1 MRGKTAIVGAGLSE
15 FGEVPGW
22 GHFELM
28 AQAVERALDD
38 AGLKKNDIDGV
49 FAALSPA
56 GLVSATVSEYLGLH
70 PKVLEGTMLGG
81 SSFINFVQWAAL
93 ALDAGLCEVALI
105 TYGSNARSGGRR
117 PGGMVPTPYEA
128 IYDMR
133 LVNGYALAAARHMH
147 QYGTT
152 RVQLA
157 EIAVAARGWAAKNPK
172 AMVRDALS
180 IDDVL
185 SARMVSDPLTVSDCC
200 LITDGAGALI
210 LTRAD
215 RAKDFPN
222 KPAYVL
228 GVAADASHDQ
238 IAQME
243 DLTVTGAARSGPRA
257 YEMAGMGPSD
267 MDVLELYDAFTINTL
282 LFLEDLGF
290 CKKGEGGGFVEGGH
304 IAPGGGLPV
313 NTNGGGLSC
322 VHPGMYG
329 IFLLAEAVEQLRG
342 TAGARQ
348 IDGAETALVHGN
360 GGTLS
365 TQVTAILGTENTL

>member
-133 LVNGYALAAARHMH
+133 LVNGYALAAA
-147 QYGTT
+147 
-152 RVQLA
+152 
-157 EIAVAARGWAAKNPK
+157 
-172 AMVRDALS
+172 
-180 IDDVL
+180 
-185 SARMVSDPLTVSDCC
+185 
-200 LITDGAGALI
+200 
-210 LTRAD
+210 
-215 RAKDFPN
+215 
-222 KPAYVL
+222 
-228 GVAADASHDQ
+228 
-238 IAQME
+238 
-243 DLTVTGAARSGPRA
+243 
-257 YEMAGMGPSD
+257 
-267 MDVLELYDAFTINTL
+267 
-282 LFLEDLGF
+282 
-290 CKKGEGGGFVEGGH
+290 
-304 IAPGGGLPV
+304 
-313 NTNGGGLSC
+313 
-322 VHPGMYG
+322 
-329 IFLLAEAVEQLRG
+329 
-342 TAGARQ
+342 
-348 IDGAETALVHGN
+348 
-360 GGTLS
+360 
-365 TQVTAILGTENTL
+365 